1 MTTPDL
7 TAAVERLYGQLEF
20 CGADWRKD
28 LRLVLT
34 ALEESQQDASRY
46 RWLRDQ
52 MWSQAFTNLYAIPV
66 AFADTADK
74 AGEGIDA
81 AIDAAMGDGDA

>member
-1 MTTPDL
+1 MTVELDVAVARLRDWVTIPAQHTPLDHA
-7 TAAVERLYGQLEF
+7 TII
-20 CGADWRKD
+20 
-28 LRLVLT
+28 VLA
-34 ALEESQQDASRY
+34 ALEAAQADARRY

-81 AIDAAMGDGDA
+81 AIDAAMGEQ